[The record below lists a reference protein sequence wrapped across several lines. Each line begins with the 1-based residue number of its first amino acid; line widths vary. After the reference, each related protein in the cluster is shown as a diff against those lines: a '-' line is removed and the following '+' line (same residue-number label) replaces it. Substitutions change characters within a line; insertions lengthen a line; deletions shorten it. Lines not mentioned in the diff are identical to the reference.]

1 MIWKRGADWQGG
13 RGQLGAARWRLVSDM
28 YGGGGRTGGCSVR
41 GRGLAGSTVRG
52 GGGLAA
58 VLSSFPLL
66 LRHCPPPLLPSP
78 PMQVGA
84 PSLPNLL
91 GALDPF
97 SGEPTTR
104 RGGAAGL
111 DPYKLLSSLAVGECS
126 LPPSRGG
133 AGHGASCFRNR
144 TCSSFRLSPPHS
156 TSACTELGCSE
167 GPLHKPLPFHLGLT
181 SAVIPFP
188 PPQARSLSCNG
199 GATCRGLPLPQS
211 RASRHPFRP
220 PVPLPPGTELE
231 LQWGRNLQ
239 AAVAHKLRDGSS
251 SDVGT
256 EATLTYRIN
265 SVMRVQLQLAR
276 LTKPSLLLQYSS
288 DGMPAQ

>member
-1 MIWKRGADWQGG
+1 M
-13 RGQLGAARWRLVSDM
+13 
-28 YGGGGRTGGCSVR
+28 
-41 GRGLAGSTVRG
+41 RG

-66 LRHCPPPLLPSP
+66 LRHCPPPLRPSH

-144 TCSSFRLSPPHS
+144 TCRSFRLSPPHS

-167 GPLHKPLPFHLGLT
+167 GPLHKPPPFHLGLT
-181 SAVIPFP
+181 SAVVPFP
-188 PPQARSLSCNG
+188 
-199 GATCRGLPLPQS
+199 
-211 RASRHPFRP
+211 
-220 PVPLPPGTELE
+220 PLPPGTELE